1 MSRNENEK
9 IDIDIPDP
17 PRYNEVF
24 YTEKGDKQGKETN
37 KSFAKTRTNIDTN
50 YDVFYIKYGIGD
62 IFDPWGMQANKINS
76 PAFSFRK
83 VGKKTFSYYMKYLK
97 TRRFTF
103 YLQAQRELINE

>member
-9 IDIDIPDP
+9 IDIDVPDP
-17 PRYNEVF
+17 PQYNEVF
-24 YTEKGDKQGKETN
+24 YTEKGEKQEKETN

-50 YDVFYIKYGIGD
+50 YNVYYIKYGIGD

-76 PAFSFRK
+76 PSFSFKK
-83 VGKKTFSYYMKYLK
+83 VGEKTFSYYMKYLT

-103 YLQAQRELINE
+103 YLQAKRELINE